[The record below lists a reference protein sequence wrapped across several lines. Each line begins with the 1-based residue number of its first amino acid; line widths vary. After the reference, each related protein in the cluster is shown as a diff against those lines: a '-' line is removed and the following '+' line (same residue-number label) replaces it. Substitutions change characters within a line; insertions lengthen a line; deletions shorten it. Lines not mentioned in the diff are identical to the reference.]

1 MDMFA
6 FFKEMAEHIFMILV
20 SNESYVYNFLHRKS
34 KNLKNIEK
42 NIKKAIKMII
52 NDPCDLSRTDEKIF
66 VVGSG
71 LIGL

>member
-1 MDMFA
+1 MKRSDKVFLNL
-6 FFKEMAEHIFMILV
+6 KCIL
-20 SNESYVYNFLHRKS
+20 YTFLHRKS

-42 NIKKAIKMII
+42 IIKKVIKMII

-66 VVGSG
+66 VVGWG